1 MDSGGGATTKDS
13 GAVDA
18 PARRPRRLGIGVVVV
33 GSVVVGL
40 VAALVLPFLPVGTV
54 DVDFATAMVLL
65 GFAVGWASLAGL
77 SAWLTDQPQ
86 RWALAPAAF
95 MALSAV
101 VVLLAPD
108 TVVNGVLGWVWP
120 PALLVLVVWMVR
132 RARRELHSRTRFLV
146 LYPVLAVLVLFS
158 VGGVYEKVGETS
170 DAPASAVGGR
180 LVDVGPY
187 RLHLACTGSRGPTVV
202 LEPGG
207 GGSAASMGL
216 DRTGRGPRH
225 PGVRVRPGG
234 PWLERCC
241 GGSARRRADRHR
253 PPPAAGPRARPGS
266 VRAGRALLRRPLREV
281 VRRASTPARSPA
293 SCSST
298 PPPPGTTP

>member
-1 MDSGGGATTKDS
+1 MGAP
-13 GAVDA
+13 G
-18 PARRPRRLGIGVVVV
+18 RRRRGLGIGVVVV

-77 SAWLTDQPQ
+77 STWLTDQPQ
-86 RWALAPAAF
+86 RWALVPAAF

-108 TVVNGVLGWVWP
+108 SVVNGVLGWVWP
-120 PALLVLVVWMVR
+120 LALLVLVVWTVG

-158 VGGVYEKVGETS
+158 VGGLFEKVGETT
-170 DAPASAVGGR
+170 DTPASAMRGR

-187 RLHLACTGSRGPTVV
+187 RLNLECTGSRGPTVV
-202 LEPGG
+202 LEPGAS
-207 GGSAASMGL
+207 GSAASMGL
-216 DRTGRGPRH
+216 IAPAVARGS
-225 PGVRVRPGG
+225 RV
-234 PWLERCC
+234 CVY
-241 GGSARRRADRHR
+241 D
-253 PPPAAGPRARPGS
+253 
-266 VRAGRALLRRPLREV
+266 RAGRGWSCRSWCWGRWPSRP
-281 VRRASTPARSPA
+281 
-293 SCSST
+293 
-298 PPPPGTTP
+298 G